1 MKKIIV
7 IFLLLSMC
15 FSLVACN
22 DCNKDEVPSINDDA
36 STPPIIDNS
45 INDNT
50 TETESTSIILTDE
63 NFFDY
68 FTIQYEFQNLRIE
81 SSHNSIDQQYYS
93 VCDLVVQ
100 IYLIESKSLS
110 KVSFTLDIVQHSTS
124 KYKGNSINKEI
135 VMPASGSYSF
145 TKTIKSETMRTVH
158 VGTIVGTLNP
168 IEPSASDF
176 LCSITK
182 AKGTLC

>member
-22 DCNKDEVPSINDDA
+22 DSNKDEVPSINDDA
-36 STPPIIDNS
+36 STTNPPIIDNS
-45 INDNT
+45 TNDNT

-68 FTIQYEFQNLRIE
+68 FTIQYEFQNLRVE

-93 VCDLVVQ
+93 VCDLVG
-100 IYLIESKSLS
+100 K
-110 KVSFTLDIVQHSTS
+110 H
-124 KYKGNSINKEI
+124 
-135 VMPASGSYSF
+135 
-145 TKTIKSETMRTVH
+145 R
-158 VGTIVGTLNP
+158 
-168 IEPSASDF
+168 
-176 LCSITK
+176 
-182 AKGTLC
+182 